1 MMQYRYS
8 EQRNQDWHFAIPCP
22 AMLGTSEVASG

>member
-1 MMQYRYS
+1 MMKYRFS
-8 EQRNQDWHFAIPCP
+8 EQRVQDGNHAIPCP

>member
-1 MMQYRYS
+1 MKQRFS
-8 EQRNQDWHFAIPCP
+8 EQRAQDGNHVIPCP